1 MKININKIKQ
11 FGYHGV
17 YEKEK
22 KEGQDFEISISVKL
36 EKLKKIKDEID
47 STVDYTEIIDKA
59 ITIFNSK
66 RYNLMETLLGDMLDE
81 IFSINNISSVSASIR
96 KTNPPVNCELE
107 SIEIKQKRKK

>member
-1 MKININKIKQ
+1 MKININKIKL

-22 KEGQDFEISISVKL
+22 KEGQNFEISISVKL

-47 STVDYTEIIDKA
+47 CTVDYTEIIDKA

-66 RYNLMETLLGDMLDE
+66 RYNLMESLLSDMLHE
-81 IFSINNISSVSASIR
+81 ILSINNIRYASASIR

-107 SIEIKQKRKK
+107 SIEVKQKRKR